1 MTIEMDDKT
10 QEVMGLFRDAEG
22 YRRQYDQKA
31 IEYYKLYRGYRKQ
44 LPDALKGRSNLH
56 IPMVYEHVDT
66 WRSRLLKNFFGP
78 ARPWIEFIAQPRE
91 GEEVMNAN
99 DQKARIAAA
108 LIDMQLEKNNVTT
121 LFYDWFTCL
130 LVFPAAIAS
139 VGWRKETRKRKKKEP
154 LTFNIF
160 GIQIPTSI
168 LQVVEKEET
177 VWDDNEIQL
186 VDFFDFWPDPRGTD
200 IDSCRYVFQREW
212 VTKPELQAKLN
223 LWKAAGTG
231 TVTEPDWE
239 ELKGTSDPNE
249 GRYDRMSAVG
259 FGPTGTESS
268 DEKFP
273 MYELLHYWTD
283 DEHRIIVNRQQTVF
297 HGDNPYWHGKKP
309 FIRGTFE
316 PLPNEFY
323 GMSAVALIEHLQHE
337 LNTTRN
343 QRIDN
348 VSLVLN
354 RMWKARDGADI
365 DDSQLVSRPHGIIW
379 VANMDDI
386 MPLETP
392 DVTASSY
399 NEEAKIRQDAEN
411 ALAVPSVVRGVDSP
425 ARETATEVATKSS
438 NASIRFDTKMTLFE
452 DMGIKR
458 LINLMDLNNQQFYT
472 KPRLVKI
479 FDEEQA
485 MSWQKADPTDI
496 IGEWDY
502 RPAGAATDPASNK
515 EIRRQQL
522 MQLAEY
528 AAKTQSPY
536 IKRMEIEKELV
547 RSFDLRNP
555 EKFVKTEEELQQ
567 EQMQQMMA
575 VQQQIEQQAQAEQAQ
590 AERQFGQEVAKKI
603 IEQSMQGGGE
613 QLLTTNAR

>member
-1 MTIEMDDKT
+1 MTLELDDKT

-22 YRRQYDQKA
+22 YRSQYDQKA
-31 IEYYKLYRGYRKQ
+31 IDYYKLYRGYRNK
-44 LPDALKGRSNLH
+44 LPEALKGRSNLH

-66 WRSRLLKNFFGP
+66 WRSRLLKNFFGS
-78 ARPWIEFIAQPRE
+78 ARPWIEFIPQPRE
-91 GEEVMNAN
+91 GEEVTNAN

-108 LIDMQLEKNNVTT
+108 LTDMQLEKNNVTT

-139 VGWRKETRKRKKKEP
+139 VGWRKETKKRKKKEP
-154 LTFNIF
+154 LTLNMF

-168 LQVVEKEET
+168 LRIVDKEET
-177 VWDDNEIQL
+177 IWDDNEIQM

-200 IDSCRYVFQREW
+200 VDSCRYVFQREW
-212 VTKPELQAKLN
+212 VTKPELQAKLD

-231 TVTEPDWE
+231 TVTDPDWE

-283 DEHRIIVNRQQTVF
+283 DEHRIIVNRQQSVF
-297 HGDNPYWHGKKP
+297 YGDNPYWHGKKP
-309 FIRGTFE
+309 FIRGTFD

-348 VSLVLN
+348 VSMVLN
-354 RMWKARDGADI
+354 RMWKAKDGADI
-365 DDSQLVSRPHGIIW
+365 DDSQLVSRPHGVIW
-379 VANMDDI
+379 VANMDDLT
-386 MPLETP
+386 PLETP

-425 ARETATEVATKSS
+425 SSETATEVATKSS

-485 MSWQKADPTDI
+485 MSWQQADPTDI

-502 RPAGAATDPASNK
+502 RPAGSATDPASNK

-567 EQMQQMMA
+567 EQLQQMMA
-575 VQQQIEQQAQAEQAQ
+575 VQQQQEQQAQAEQVQ
-590 AERQFGQEVAKKI
+590 AERQFGQEIAKKI
-603 IEQSMQGGGE
+603 IDQSMQGGGE
-613 QLLTTNAR
+613 QLPITNAR

>member
-1 MTIEMDDKT
+1 VTIEMDDKT

>member
-1 MTIEMDDKT
+1 M
-10 QEVMGLFRDAEG
+10 
-22 YRRQYDQKA
+22 
-31 IEYYKLYRGYRKQ
+31 
-44 LPDALKGRSNLH
+44 
-56 IPMVYEHVDT
+56 
-66 WRSRLLKNFFGP
+66 
-78 ARPWIEFIAQPRE
+78 
-91 GEEVMNAN
+91 
-99 DQKARIAAA
+99 
-108 LIDMQLEKNNVTT
+108 
-121 LFYDWFTCL
+121 
-130 LVFPAAIAS
+130 
-139 VGWRKETRKRKKKEP
+139 
-154 LTFNIF
+154 
-160 GIQIPTSI
+160 
-168 LQVVEKEET
+168 
-177 VWDDNEIQL
+177 
-186 VDFFDFWPDPRGTD
+186 VDFFDFWADPRGTD

-212 VTKPELQAKLN
+212 VTKPELQSKLD

-231 TVTEPDWE
+231 TITEPDWE
-239 ELKGTSDPNE
+239 ELKSLADLHE
-249 GRYDRMSAVG
+249 GRFDRMNAVG
-259 FGPTGTESS
+259 FGPTGTEAS
-268 DEKFP
+268 DQKFP
-273 MYELLHYWTD
+273 PYELLHYWTD
-283 DEHRIIVNRQQTVF
+283 DEHRIIVNQQQSVF

-348 VSLVLN
+348 VSMVLN
-354 RMWKARDGADI
+354 RMWKAKDGADI
-365 DDSQLVSRPHGIIW
+365 DDSQLVSRPHGVIW
-379 VANMDDI
+379 VANMDDLA
-386 MPLETP
+386 PLETP

-425 ARETATEVATKSS
+425 AKETATEVATKSS

-485 MSWQKADPTDI
+485 MSWQQADPADI

-575 VQQQIEQQAQAEQAQ
+575 EQQQQEQQAQAEQVQ
-590 AERQFGQEVAKKI
+590 AERQFGQKI
-603 IEQSMQGGGE
+603 AEKILEGGGE
-613 QLLTTNAR
+613 QLPTTNAR